1 MVGSGGREQWWL
13 VNALVDDLQ
22 RRGVIAQST
31 EIEALA
37 RDLDQGPMTL
47 YCGFD
52 PTAPSLH
59 LGNLLQIL
67 TVARFQRAGHVPLA
81 LVGGATGLIGDP
93 KSSGERALN
102 SAEIVEQWSTRV
114 KSQLERFFD
123 FTGPNAAQMVNNYD
137 WTHEVS
143 VLEFL
148 RDIGKHFSVNR
159 MLDREAV
166 AARLADAGISFT
178 EFSYQVLQAHDY
190 LQLYRKYNCRLQT
203 GGSDQWGNITA
214 GTDLIRRVERASVH
228 ALTTPLVTKSD
239 GTKFGKTE
247 SGTIWLDPV
256 MTTPYAFYQFWLNS
270 DDRDVMT
277 YARLYSSSDAH
288 LLTQWQEA
296 TADQPHQRA
305 AQLGLATEMTTL
317 VHGAQA
323 TEAVQTA
330 SRALFGHA
338 DIGDV
343 PLDTLAAALS
353 EVPGAQVSAAEITDG
368 FLPSIVELLSRS
380 ELVAG
385 RGAARRTINE
395 GGAYVNNQ
403 RITDDTWQPRVA
415 DLLGGRFLVLR
426 RGKRTIA
433 GVEVVADQPA

>member
-13 VNALVDDLQ
+13 MNALVDDLQ

-214 GTDLIRRVERASVH
+214 GTDLIRRVERVSVH

>member
-1 MVGSGGREQWWL
+1 
-13 VNALVDDLQ
+13 
-22 RRGVIAQST
+22 
-31 EIEALA
+31 
-37 RDLDQGPMTL
+37 
-47 YCGFD
+47 
-52 PTAPSLH
+52 
-59 LGNLLQIL
+59 
-67 TVARFQRAGHVPLA
+67 
-81 LVGGATGLIGDP
+81 
-93 KSSGERALN
+93 
-102 SAEIVEQWSTRV
+102 
-114 KSQLERFFD
+114 
-123 FTGPNAAQMVNNYD
+123 MVNNYD

-338 DIGDV
+338 DLGDV

-368 FLPSIVELLSRS
+368 LLPSIVELLSRS

>member
-1 MVGSGGREQWWL
+1 M
-13 VNALVDDLQ
+13 NALVDDLQ

-178 EFSYQVLQAHDY
+178 
-190 LQLYRKYNCRLQT
+190 CRMPNL
-203 GGSDQWGNITA
+203 SSPISA
-214 GTDLIRRVERASVH
+214 IALARDLKNDSICGVIKLAFLWLRQKSFKKVSV
-228 ALTTPLVTKSD
+228 
-239 GTKFGKTE
+239 
-247 SGTIWLDPV
+247 
-256 MTTPYAFYQFWLNS
+256 
-270 DDRDVMT
+270 
-277 YARLYSSSDAH
+277 
-288 LLTQWQEA
+288 
-296 TADQPHQRA
+296 
-305 AQLGLATEMTTL
+305 
-317 VHGAQA
+317 
-323 TEAVQTA
+323 
-330 SRALFGHA
+330 
-338 DIGDV
+338 
-343 PLDTLAAALS
+343 
-353 EVPGAQVSAAEITDG
+353 
-368 FLPSIVELLSRS
+368 
-380 ELVAG
+380 
-385 RGAARRTINE
+385 
-395 GGAYVNNQ
+395 
-403 RITDDTWQPRVA
+403 
-415 DLLGGRFLVLR
+415 
-426 RGKRTIA
+426 
-433 GVEVVADQPA
+433 

>member
-214 GTDLIRRVERASVH
+214 GTDLIRRVERVSVH

-277 YARLYSSSDAH
+277 YARLYSSGDAH

>member
-214 GTDLIRRVERASVH
+214 GTDLIRRVERVSVH

-277 YARLYSSSDAH
+277 YARLYSSGDAH

-296 TADQPHQRA
+296 TTDQPHQRA

>member
-368 FLPSIVELLSRS
+368 LLPSIVELLSRS